1 MTYISD
7 TTKPLHDVIFPSVT
21 ICNVN
26 QVNKVPSGTSLL
38 SSFSLPKDEAE
49 FTGESLSALT
59 SIYGVSHQ
67 LFLSG
72 IKQILRARELEPDCP
87 KYPTKPGLG
96 LKSGFFQQVCIS
108 GIFQDI
114 EQLVRD
120 HSLLH
125 FLST

>member
-49 FTGESLSALT
+49 FTGASRPALT
-59 SIYGVSHQ
+59 SVHGVSDQ
-67 LFLSG
+67 LFLPG
-72 IKQILRARELEPDCP
+72 IKPVLPARELGPDRP
-87 KYPTKPGLG
+87 KYPAQPGLEQ
-96 LKSGFFQQVCIS
+96 KSGLLQQVRIS
-108 GIFQDI
+108 GQH
-114 EQLVRD
+114 RA
-120 HSLLH
+120 
-125 FLST
+125 